1 MRLKENEVEKVSL
14 HQFALEFIDD
24 SFVDCYVEDE
34 NSTLPNLHKAIRPEF
49 KSSGFF
55 QGVAE
60 VATREGSSRGLA
72 QLKQQLKQYLFK
84 VPEEYLMD
92 GIVDYVRH
100 IIVHAK
106 EVLKLKLEHVSIPE
120 LDLD

>member
-1 MRLKENEVEKVSL
+1 M
-14 HQFALEFIDD
+14 
-24 SFVDCYVEDE
+24 
-34 NSTLPNLHKAIRPEF
+34 
-49 KSSGFF
+49 
-55 QGVAE
+55 
-60 VATREGSSRGLA
+60 
-72 QLKQQLKQYLFK
+72 